1 MRASCGSHHFPLC
14 QRDLRTLGRLRAP
27 EAPEAPEATRTDRE
41 PPVDSNGRA
50 GAGSGEGNEEAKKEH
65 DDGGGDMFDLTQDAK
80 ELKAGQKRTQNIA
93 TTGASTEDWDDEEGY
108 YVAQVRHG
116 VTKHPRRLSQ
126 CLGCVW
132 NYLHITPCTTPLK
145 PPEKA
150 AKQTAVL
157 FYDSHNCQENDP
169 KKRSQKKKEQQVI
182 FKVIFKRTLPIVAM
196 ADGPPPSQPSA
207 PSSPRS
213 NVSLGPESRL
223 DGDGGDVGDF
233 GQPQPEPQD
242 DVMGDAGDADGDTV
256 PPPLQLEPEALEAPE
271 IELSKPAP
279 KSGSGTAGNVK
290 APLVAEACLAVCGI
304 PVDATSRE
312 LHILFSGCPGYMFCT
327 GVLDGDKPYA
337 LVHFCQPEHAL
348 HAAKSRKNTSWDA
361 SGAKVDFEVRRSE
374 HMGEILRQRGFG
386 PKHPVATPRSTKRA
400 ASQPSRSRDRDAE
413 PGVPGNAWNVR
424 PKERIGTPK
433 SMLNPCSVEANMAKA
448 RVEAAVKKN
457 KLTEL
462 ESSIKEAADAGVPQ
476 HELSEAQEKMRQ
488 HRRRLAVRNAVFA
501 QQRAR
506 NRLADAWDA
515 LDKSVEP
522 NKRMTFVEQAVK
534 EGEEAC
540 LLCAKAAQRM
550 EESRL
555 REAIEVLCKKW
566 VRLVQTKIEEA
577 MRGQNVSA
585 LRSALSEGQVVKDSM
600 VKGFGSSETKGG
612 TVPSADGADYKDEAG
627 VELPSTPPKLAGE
640 EPSCFDV
647 EAFDGLLQRGRSA
660 LDAEERR
667 SSAETRLSEALDS
680 TSPKC
685 VKSSG
690 KLRELLQESKQCL
703 VDSNLIAS
711 AEKRLAAMEGEA
723 AAKWMLITA
732 SLRAR
737 AGTLASCVSGPED
750 MKFAIKSAKS
760 MGLSKVQLE
769 SALETYDKLEK
780 LQVIFYVLSDALKET
795 DVTQIREVL
804 RRVSATGLVADQSP
818 LLTVYL
824 TRLRH
829 HLERLEKQ
837 QQASE
842 RVKEAMSTDRHSI
855 ILDELPTRIEEAKR
869 SGVRDSNLEGAEEKL
884 RTSRAQ
890 VRLEAALA
898 CPRELKDAY
907 REALAAG
914 VDQELLSEAAEI
926 LEAEELRSRIK
937 EFAASLQLVSLERSL
952 KLWAE
957 KGYNGA
963 DIAELEAQLPELR
976 RQLSQ
981 CQEELDMAMC
991 QSRRYAKSA
1000 TNKVKDLKE
1009 T

>member
-126 CLGCVW
+126 CL
-132 NYLHITPCTTPLK
+132 
-145 PPEKA
+145 
-150 AKQTAVL
+150 
-157 FYDSHNCQENDP
+157 
-169 KKRSQKKKEQQVI
+169 
-182 FKVIFKRTLPIVAM
+182 
-196 ADGPPPSQPSA
+196 DGPPPSQPSA

-374 HMGEILRQRGFG
+374 HMGEILRQRGAARCTEKVDQMVGGFG

-457 KLTEL
+457 KLTDPWLKLHEEL

>member
-1 MRASCGSHHFPLC
+1 MIR
-14 QRDLRTLGRLRAP
+14 
-27 EAPEAPEATRTDRE
+27 
-41 PPVDSNGRA
+41 N
-50 GAGSGEGNEEAKKEH
+50 
-65 DDGGGDMFDLTQDAK
+65 
-80 ELKAGQKRTQNIA
+80 
-93 TTGASTEDWDDEEGY
+93 
-108 YVAQVRHG
+108 
-116 VTKHPRRLSQ
+116 
-126 CLGCVW
+126 
-132 NYLHITPCTTPLK
+132 
-145 PPEKA
+145 
-150 AKQTAVL
+150 
-157 FYDSHNCQENDP
+157 
-169 KKRSQKKKEQQVI
+169 
-182 FKVIFKRTLPIVAM
+182 
-196 ADGPPPSQPSA
+196 A

-213 NVSLGPESRL
+213 NASSGRL
-223 DGDGGDVGDF
+223 DDGEG
-233 GQPQPEPQD
+233 QPEPQD
-242 DVMGDAGDADGDTV
+242 VGGDPGDADGDPV
-256 PPPLQLEPEALEAPE
+256 PPPLQLEPEALEAE

-279 KSGSGTAGNVK
+279 KSGSGTADTPGTVGTAGTVK

-348 HAAKSRKNTSWDA
+348 QAAKSRKNTSWDA

-374 HMGEILRQRGFG
+374 HMGEVLRQRGFG

-413 PGVPGNAWNVR
+413 PGVPGNTWNVR

-433 SMLNPCSVEANMAKA
+433 SLLNPCSVEANMAKA

-540 LLCAKAAQRM
+540 LLCAKAAQKM

-585 LRSALSEGQVVKDSM
+585 LRLALSEGQVVKDSM
-600 VKGFGSSETKGG
+600 VKGFGSSESKG
-612 TVPSADGADYKDEAG
+612 PSRDCKDEGG
-627 VELPSTPPKLAGE
+627 VELPSTPPKLPAGE
-640 EPSCFDV
+640 EPSRFDV
-647 EAFDGLLQRGRSA
+647 EAFDGLLQQGRSA

-667 SSAETRLSEALDS
+667 SSAEARLSEALDS
-680 TSPKC
+680 TSAKC

-804 RRVSATGLVADQSP
+804 RRVSATGLVAHQSP

-869 SGVRDSNLEGAEEKL
+869 SGVRDSSLEGAEEKL
-884 RTSRAQ
+884 RISRAQ

-898 CPRELKDAY
+898 CPSELKDAY

-914 VDQELLSEAAEI
+914 VDQELLSEAAEV

-981 CQEELDMAMC
+981 CQEELDMAMKPIGFMDVPDDGMKLQQNALEVLDQVALVLEKHPRLPIVVEVC
-991 QSRRYAKSA
+991 ASPSQSEEEKFSQATVVKKELLLRCSNEIRTSSGTKSGPLNVRIRVA
-1000 TNKVKDLKE
+1000 SESKSPVKVARERDERDPSSRKGEVLMPKAPKSPPKPRKGGE
-1009 T
+1009 RIGK

>member
-1 MRASCGSHHFPLC
+1 M
-14 QRDLRTLGRLRAP
+14 T
-27 EAPEAPEATRTDRE
+27 
-41 PPVDSNGRA
+41 
-50 GAGSGEGNEEAKKEH
+50 
-65 DDGGGDMFDLTQDAK
+65 
-80 ELKAGQKRTQNIA
+80 
-93 TTGASTEDWDDEEGY
+93 
-108 YVAQVRHG
+108 
-116 VTKHPRRLSQ
+116 
-126 CLGCVW
+126 
-132 NYLHITPCTTPLK
+132 
-145 PPEKA
+145 
-150 AKQTAVL
+150 
-157 FYDSHNCQENDP
+157 
-169 KKRSQKKKEQQVI
+169 
-182 FKVIFKRTLPIVAM
+182 
-196 ADGPPPSQPSA
+196 
-207 PSSPRS
+207 
-213 NVSLGPESRL
+213 
-223 DGDGGDVGDF
+223 
-233 GQPQPEPQD
+233 
-242 DVMGDAGDADGDTV
+242 VMTC
-256 PPPLQLEPEALEAPE
+256 
-271 IELSKPAP
+271 
-279 KSGSGTAGNVK
+279 
-290 APLVAEACLAVCGI
+290 AE
-304 PVDATSRE
+304 
-312 LHILFSGCPGYMFCT
+312 
-327 GVLDGDKPYA
+327 
-337 LVHFCQPEHAL
+337 
-348 HAAKSRKNTSWDA
+348 
-361 SGAKVDFEVRRSE
+361 
-374 HMGEILRQRGFG
+374 
-386 PKHPVATPRSTKRA
+386 
-400 ASQPSRSRDRDAE
+400 
-413 PGVPGNAWNVR
+413 
-424 PKERIGTPK
+424 
-433 SMLNPCSVEANMAKA
+433 
-448 RVEAAVKKN
+448 
-457 KLTEL
+457 EL

-522 NKRMTFVEQAVK
+522 NERMTFVEQAVK

-540 LLCAKAAQRM
+540 LLCAKAAQKM

-585 LRSALSEGQVVKDSM
+585 LRLALSEGQVVKDSM
-600 VKGFGSSETKGG
+600 VKGFGSSESKG
-612 TVPSADGADYKDEAG
+612 PSRDCKDEGG
-627 VELPSTPPKLAGE
+627 VELPSTPPKLPAGE
-640 EPSCFDV
+640 EPSRFDV
-647 EAFDGLLQRGRSA
+647 EAFDGLLQQGRSA

-667 SSAETRLSEALDS
+667 SSAEARLSEALDS
-680 TSPKC
+680 TSAKC

-804 RRVSATGLVADQSP
+804 RRVSATGLVAHQSP

-869 SGVRDSNLEGAEEKL
+869 SGVRDSSLEGAEEKL
-884 RTSRAQ
+884 RISRAQ

-898 CPRELKDAY
+898 CPSELKDAY

-914 VDQELLSEAAEI
+914 VDQELLSEAAEV

-981 CQEELDMAMC
+981 CQEELDMAMKPIGFMDVPDDGMKLQQNALEVLDQVALVLEKHPRLPIVVEVC
-991 QSRRYAKSA
+991 ASPSQSEEEKFSQATVVKKELLLRCSNEIRTSSGTKSGPLNVRIRVA
-1000 TNKVKDLKE
+1000 SESKSPVKVARERDERDPSSRKGEVLMPKAPKSPPKPRKGGE
-1009 T
+1009 RIGK

>member
-1 MRASCGSHHFPLC
+1 MAEP
-14 QRDLRTLGRLRAP
+14 DPAP
-27 EAPEAPEATRTDRE
+27 
-41 PPVDSNGRA
+41 S
-50 GAGSGEGNEEAKKEH
+50 
-65 DDGGGDMFDLTQDAK
+65 
-80 ELKAGQKRTQNIA
+80 
-93 TTGASTEDWDDEEGY
+93 
-108 YVAQVRHG
+108 
-116 VTKHPRRLSQ
+116 
-126 CLGCVW
+126 
-132 NYLHITPCTTPLK
+132 
-145 PPEKA
+145 
-150 AKQTAVL
+150 
-157 FYDSHNCQENDP
+157 
-169 KKRSQKKKEQQVI
+169 
-182 FKVIFKRTLPIVAM
+182 
-196 ADGPPPSQPSA
+196 PSAPSA

-213 NVSLGPESRL
+213 PRSASGSCL
-223 DGDGGDVGDF
+223 DGEP
-233 GQPQPEPQD
+233 GQPQ
-242 DVMGDAGDADGDTV
+242 DVSGDAGDADGHIDDADGHPV
-256 PPPLQLEPEALEAPE
+256 PPPLQLEPEALEAD
-271 IELSKPAP
+271 IELSKSAP
-279 KSGSGTAGNVK
+279 KSGSGTAGTAGTLGTVK

-337 LVHFCQPEHAL
+337 LVHFSQPEHAL
-348 HAAKSRKNTSWDA
+348 QAAKSRKNTSAHCDCWNA

-374 HMGEILRQRGFG
+374 HMGEVLRQRGFG
-386 PKHPVATPRSTKRA
+386 PTRSTKRA
-400 ASQPSRSRDRDAE
+400 ASQPSRSRDE
-413 PGVPGNAWNVR
+413 PAVPGNTWNVR

-433 SMLNPCSVEANMAKA
+433 SVLNPCSVEANMAKT
-448 RVEAAVKKN
+448 RVEAALKKN

-600 VKGFGSSETKGG
+600 VKGFGSESRG
-612 TVPSADGADYKDEAG
+612 PSADCKDEG
-627 VELPSTPPKLAGE
+627 VELPSTPPKLPAGE
-640 EPSCFDV
+640 EGRFDV

-667 SSAETRLSEALDS
+667 SSAATRLSEALDT
-680 TSPKC
+680 TSAKS

-780 LQVIFYVLSDALKET
+780 LQVIFYVLSDALKES

-842 RVKEAMSTDRHSI
+842 RVKEAMSIDRHSI

-890 VRLEAALA
+890 VRLEGALA
-898 CPRELKDAY
+898 CPSELKDAY

-914 VDQELLSEAAEI
+914 VDQELLSQAAGI

-963 DIAELEAQLPELR
+963 DIEELEAQLPELR

-981 CQEELDMAMC
+981 CQEELDMAMKPIGFMDVPDDGMKLQRNALEVLDQVALVLEKHPRLPIVVEMC
-991 QSRRYAKSA
+991 AASPGQSEEEKLSQATVVKKELMQRCSNEIRVSSGGKPGPLNVRIRVASESKSPV
-1000 TNKVKDLKE
+1000 KVTRERGERDPSSGKGEALMPKAPKSPPKPRKGE
-1009 T
+1009 RTGR